1 MILCVTLMNV
11 EIQEHIKAISSSK
24 NIDTLLNLY
33 GRRRSIN
40 NQREIILSNKMA
52 DDIMRH
58 IDDFSKN
65 LLNSKLKQHLNHN
78 RMSIFRIEI
87 NTRYYVFISSYIDRI
102 QTNGRSGIVMVIR
115 DMTNEHNLDQMK
127 KDFIAN
133 VSHELRTPIS
143 LLQGY

>member
-1 MILCVTLMNV
+1 MNV

-24 NIDTLLNLY
+24 NIRDTLLNSMVEGVL
-33 GRRRSIN
+33 GIN

-58 IDDFSKN
+58 IDDFSKE
-65 LLNSKLKQHLNHN
+65 
-78 RMSIFRIEI
+78 SIEQQIEATFESQENEYLELEI
-87 NTRYYVFISSYIDRI
+87 NTRYYVFISSYIDSI

-127 KDFIAN
+127 KI
-133 VSHELRTPIS
+133 L
-143 LLQGY
+143 